1 MLYELLHRFQ
11 THQMNASI
19 LPMHLSEPVRDEVLQ
34 HTIHE
39 GVWKFNDII
48 DVAPQYHFLDEVP
61 PRDCNKSIP

>member
-1 MLYELLHRFQ
+1 
-11 THQMNASI
+11 MNASI

-39 GVWKFNDII
+39 GVWKFNDKI